1 MTMYWTYKRELQYL
15 QHPLLATIPGVWHGI
30 VARFAFDRYHD
41 RQPFHVP
48 LPGCDFKK
56 SALEDTHR
64 QILSLCG
71 ANYLV
76 FAKQVHG
83 KTVAVWNRSNAK
95 NTSGEPKLKILQG
108 DALVTNATG
117 AALVIR
123 TADCQSV
130 LIADPVQRVIGNV
143 HSGWR
148 GSVANIIDD
157 TIKVM
162 TSRFG
167 CRPGNCYAAIG
178 PSLGPCCA
186 EFVNFRKEIPRRY
199 WSYRLAKDHF
209 DFWQLSIDQLIV
221 AGVPRQHITSS
232 GICTRCNQHAFFSYR
247 GEGDKAGRFAAIVRL
262 T

>member
-1 MTMYWTYKRELQYL
+1 MTMYWKNKRELQYL
-15 QHPLLATIPGVWHGI
+15 QHPLLTTIPGVWHGI
-30 VARFAFDRYHD
+30 LARFTSNRHRN

-48 LPGCDFKK
+48 LPDCDLNN
-56 SALEDTHR
+56 SSGGPYR
-64 QILSLCG
+64 QLLSLCG

-83 KTVAVWNRSNAK
+83 NTVAVWNRTNTK
-95 NTSGEPKLKILQG
+95 NTSGEPKQNILKG
-108 DALVTNATG
+108 DALVTNITD

-130 LIADPVQRVIGNV
+130 LIVDPAKRVIGNV

-148 GSVANIIDD
+148 GSVANIIDE
-157 TIKVM
+157 TIEVM
-162 TSRFG
+162 ASRFG
-167 CRPGNCYAAIG
+167 CRPDNCYAAIG

-199 WSYRLAKDHF
+199 WSYRLEKDHF
-209 DFWQLSIDQLIV
+209 DFWQLSIDQLIA
-221 AGVPRQHITSS
+221 AGVPRQNITSS
-232 GICTRCNQHAFFSYR
+232 GICTRCNQHAFYSFR
-247 GEGDKAGRFAAIVRL
+247 GERDKAGRFATIVRL